1 MSLCLAVMAV
11 SCGGDGLTEADYAAQ
26 VESLVA
32 EMEADFDAADS
43 EWEAQTPGIEGA
55 RRYWDRRLE
64 IRAEFLEGVRDL
76 APPDQ
81 IESMHEQALDVF
93 ERITA
98 ADEALAAKVATLTTI
113 TDHRQWLDTPEGE
126 ASLAVLQEVYEFCRA
141 SQEDFDATE
150 ERAALQDDSWIPPD
164 MKQVI
169 KVAFGCP
176 ADP

>member
-1 MSLCLAVMAV
+1 MMAV
-11 SCGGDGLTEADYAAQ
+11 ACGGDDLTEVEYAAQ

-32 EMEADFDAADS
+32 VMEANFDAADT
-43 EWEAQTPGIEGA
+43 EWESQVPGIDGA
-55 RRYWDRRLE
+55 QRYWERRLE
-64 IRAEFLEGVRDL
+64 IRAEFLEGVREL

-98 ADEALAAKVATLTTI
+98 ADEALAARVATLDTI

-150 ERAALQDDSWIPPD
+150 ERAALQDDPWIPPD

-176 ADP
+176 ATP